1 MNGGCNMLKKAA
13 IIILLCFLTCACAAN
28 QAAFISEPAGASV
41 YVNGNLIGQ
50 TPCKL
55 DYRNTSGDEFEVVI
69 KKEGFEPVCQNFKAD
84 EVDRGAR
91 KTWMTAGL
99 VWSPLWIGT
108 LFTNKLK
115 DSYEIVMKQQAPQLT
130 AQNSLPKEPQL

>member
-1 MNGGCNMLKKAA
+1 MLKKSLA
-13 IIILLCFLTCACAAN
+13 IVLLCFLTCACAAN
-28 QAAFISEPAGASV
+28 QAAFISEPAGAQV
-41 YVNGNLIGQ
+41 YVNGELIGT
-50 TPCKL
+50 TPCEL
-55 DYRNTSGDEFEVVI
+55 DYRSNSGDAYEIVI
-69 KKEGFEPVCQNFKAD
+69 QKDGFETVSHTFKAD

-115 DSYEIVMKQQAPQLT
+115 DSYEIVMKEEALQLT
-130 AQNSLPKEPQL
+130 ARNIRPSEPQL